1 VSMLKRCSFYFFFM
15 LMLYTAAKAQSVR
28 TIKQEM
34 DVISTYNT
42 GHTPEKIFI
51 HTDKQNYSKEDTL
64 WFKAYVFDAAS
75 LGAATKSGI
84 MYIEIADANNRVIN
98 RNLVSLTAGLGWGNI
113 PLVDHRFPEGTYTLR
128 AYTSWMRNFDEHY
141 IFSRQFTIEGPL
153 DEDWMINSRFELS
166 EMEGISN
173 VKTDLSFITNEGH
186 RMFAE
191 ELKAK
196 ITAGRRTL
204 YRTTLTTGADGT
216 LAFDFNLPDKTGTQQ
231 LNIALTKKRT
241 KQSGEVTF
249 NVPVIINRDEKTD
262 LQFMPEGGS
271 LINGMLNK
279 VAFKAINEEG
289 KGVDVQ
295 GGVYNSVN
303 QKVADL
309 RSVHLG
315 MGTFELKPEANQI
328 YTAKINYKDK
338 QLSFPLPQAK
348 SSGLLLNVGN
358 TASAD
363 SIIIVVSSTLDIQ
376 NTGQLY
382 YLIGQANN
390 TVCYGAMINTA
401 RGTKRLSVH
410 RNAFPTGVA
419 RFTLLSQAGI
429 PVAERIIFI
438 DHHDEV
444 KLSIVPSKAL
454 YGSRDSVKLDVFATN
469 KQGAPLQGSFSLAVT
484 DDTQVKLD
492 RDVLG
497 LPAKVLL
504 ADDLKGSVENPQWYF
519 SKGDSLA
526 KVAALDAL
534 MLTQGW
540 VNYNWK
546 GVFSEKQK
554 EQAYKAEPEFAV
566 KGRVVNAF
574 SKPLDK
580 SNVVLLSRNPTFVT
594 DTLTNSAGEFVFTNL
609 YPSDTVVYNLQAKN
623 KRGRMFN
630 VGIEVDEFVP
640 PIFSTPQQRLIPP
653 YVNIDTARL
662 KALRAKQLYKEEEA
676 KITGTQLN
684 EVQIKAKKAVKDSKS
699 LVGPGEADFTLNE
712 EELKEVGKSTL
723 LNVIEKNVKGFN
735 SLGKKGASIYNINRL
750 FTVFI
755 IDGVNTMYF
764 NQGGSYYQYM
774 KSILEYILAE
784 DVKGV
789 EVMTSGHN
797 QLEYTSEY
805 ISPRNPLARFYDFTF
820 IEITTYSGNG
830 LFAKKTPGNYL
841 YRPPVFASVKEFYAP
856 KYAVKKPVVIPDTR
870 ATLFWAPNI
879 ITDNNGRASVSF
891 YTADK
896 AGTYSVNMQGADM
909 EGLVGAAQSKIAVKK
924 SP

>member
-1 VSMLKRCSFYFFFM
+1 MLKRCCFYFSFM
-15 LMLYTAAKAQSVR
+15 LMLHTAANAQSVR
-28 TIKQEM
+28 PIQQEM
-34 DVISTYNT
+34 NVISAYNN

-51 HTDKQNYSKEDTL
+51 QTDKQNYSKEDTL

-75 LGAATKSGI
+75 LGAPTKSGL
-84 MYIEIADANNRVIN
+84 MYIEIANENSRVIT
-98 RNLVSLTAGLGWGNI
+98 RNMVSLTAGLGWGNI
-113 PLVDHRFPEGTYTLR
+113 PLVDHRFPEGSYTLR

-141 IFSRQFTIEGPL
+141 IFSRQFTIEGSL
-153 DEDWMINSRFELS
+153 DEDWMINSRFEMS

-173 VKTDLSFITNEGH
+173 VKTDLSFITNEGR

-204 YRTTLTTGADGT
+204 YRTTLTTGVDGT
-216 LAFDFNLPDKTGTQQ
+216 LAFDFNLPDKTTARDI
-231 LNIALTKKRT
+231 NISLTKKRT
-241 KQSGEVTF
+241 RQNGEVTF

-271 LINGMLNK
+271 LISGMLNK

-289 KGVDVQ
+289 KGVDVR
-295 GGVYNSVN
+295 GGIYNSVN

-309 RSVHLG
+309 GSIHLG
-315 MGTFELKPEANQI
+315 MGVFELKPEANQI

-338 QLSFPLPQAK
+338 QLSFALPQAK
-348 SSGLLLNVGN
+348 SSGLLLTVSN
-358 TASAD
+358 TTSAD
-363 SIIIVVSSTLDIQ
+363 SIIIVVSPTPDIQ
-376 NTGQLY
+376 STGQLY

-390 TVCYGAMINTA
+390 TVCYGAMINSA
-401 RGTKRLSVH
+401 RGTRRLSVH
-410 RNAFPTGVA
+410 RNAFPTGVT
-419 RFTLLSQAGI
+419 RFTLLSQARI
-429 PVAERIIFI
+429 PVAERIVFI
-438 DHHDEV
+438 DHHDEI
-444 KLSIVPSKAL
+444 KLSVVPSKAV
-454 YGSRDSVKLDVFATN
+454 YGIRDSVKLDVIATN

-484 DDTQVKLD
+484 DDAQVKLD
-492 RDVLG
+492 SNVLD
-497 LPAKVLL
+497 LPDKVLL
-504 ADDLKGSVENPQWYF
+504 ADDLKGNVEKPHWYF

-526 KVAALDAL
+526 KAAALDAL

-540 VNYNWK
+540 VNYNWQS
-546 GVFSEKQK
+546 VFSEKQK
-554 EQAYKAEPEFAV
+554 EPTYKAEPEFVV

-574 SKPLDK
+574 NKPLEK
-580 SNVVLLSRNPTFVT
+580 SNVVLLSKNPSFVA
-594 DTLTNSAGEFVFTNL
+594 DTLTNSAGEFVFADL

-662 KALRAKQLYKEEEA
+662 KALRAKQLYKEEAA

-684 EVQIKAKKAVKDSKS
+684 EVQIKAKKGVKDSKS
-699 LVGPGEADFTLNE
+699 MVGPGEADLTLNE
-712 EELKEVGKSTL
+712 EDLRDVGKSTL
-723 LNVIEKNVKGFN
+723 LDVINKNVKGF
-735 SLGKKGASIYNINRL
+735 SYIGKRGRLYYNIYMLPTIFILDGKSTL
-750 FTVFI
+750 FFTPP
-755 IDGVNTMYF
+755 GS
-764 NQGGSYYQYM
+764 SYYQYM
-774 KSILEYILAE
+774 KNILEYINAE

-789 EVMTSGHN
+789 ELMTSGHN
-797 QLEYTSEY
+797 QLEYWAEY
-805 ISPRNPLARFYDFTF
+805 ILPRDPESKFYEFTF

-841 YRPPVFASVKEFYAP
+841 YRPPVFASVKEFYSP
-856 KYAVKKPVVIPDTR
+856 KYVVKKPVVVPDTR

-879 ITDNNGRASVSF
+879 ITDKKGRAVVSF

-896 AGTYSVNMQGADM
+896 NATYTVNLQGADM
-909 EGLVGAAQSKIAVKK
+909 EGLVGSTQSKIRVRRE
-924 SP
+924 

>member
-1 VSMLKRCSFYFFFM
+1 MLKRCSFYFLFM
-15 LMLYTAAKAQSVR
+15 LMLYTAATAQPVR
-28 TIKQEM
+28 TIRQEM
-34 DVISTYNT
+34 NVIEAYNT
-42 GHTPEKIFI
+42 AHTPEKIFI
-51 HTDKQNYSKEDTL
+51 QTDKQNYSKEDTL

-75 LGAATKSGI
+75 LGAATKSGL
-84 MYIEIADANNRVIN
+84 MYIEIADANNRIIN
-98 RNLVSLTAGLGWGNI
+98 RNMVSLIAGLGWGNI

-204 YRTTLTTGADGT
+204 YRTTLKTGVDGT
-216 LAFDFNLPDKTGTQQ
+216 LAFDFNLPDKVTARDI
-231 LNIALTKKRT
+231 NIGLTKKT
-241 KQSGEVTF
+241 KRERDMTF

-262 LQFMPEGGS
+262 LQFMPEGGN

-289 KGVDVQ
+289 NGVDVQ

-303 QKVADL
+303 QKVADM
-309 RSVHLG
+309 RSIHLG
-315 MGTFELKPEANQI
+315 MGAFELKPEANQI

-358 TASAD
+358 TVSAD
-363 SIIIVVSSTLDIQ
+363 SVIIVVSPTPDIQ

-390 TVCYGAMINTA
+390 TVCYGAMINTT

-410 RNAFPTGVA
+410 RNAFPTGVT

-438 DHHDEV
+438 DHHNEI
-444 KLSIVPSKAL
+444 KLGIVPSKAL
-454 YGSRDSVKLDVFATN
+454 YGSRDSVKLDVIATN
-469 KQGAPLQGSFSLAVT
+469 SDGAPLQGSFSLAVT
-484 DDTQVKLD
+484 DDTQVKQD
-492 RDVLG
+492 PDVLG

-504 ADDLKGSVENPQWYF
+504 VDDLKGTVENPQWYF

-546 GVFSEKQK
+546 GIFSEKQK
-554 EQAYKAEPEFAV
+554 EPAYKAEPEFVV

-574 SKPLDK
+574 GKPLEK
-580 SNVVLLSRNPTFVT
+580 SNVVLLSKTPAFVA
-594 DTLTNSAGEFVFTNL
+594 DTLTNSAGEFVFTDL

-676 KITGTQLN
+676 KITGTQLK

-712 EELKEVGKSTL
+712 EELREVAKSNL

-735 SLGKKGASIYNINRL
+735 SMGKKGTSIYNINRL

-755 IDGVNTMYF
+755 IDGVNTVYF
-764 NQGGSYYQYM
+764 NPGPSYYQYM

-797 QLEYTSEY
+797 QLEYWAEY
-805 ISPRNPLARFYDFTF
+805 IAPRDPESKFYEFAF

-879 ITDNNGRASVSF
+879 ITDKNGRASVSF

-896 AGTYSVNMQGADM
+896 TGTYTVKMQGADM
-909 EGLVGAAQSKIAVKK
+909 MGLVGSTQSKIRVRKE
-924 SP
+924 